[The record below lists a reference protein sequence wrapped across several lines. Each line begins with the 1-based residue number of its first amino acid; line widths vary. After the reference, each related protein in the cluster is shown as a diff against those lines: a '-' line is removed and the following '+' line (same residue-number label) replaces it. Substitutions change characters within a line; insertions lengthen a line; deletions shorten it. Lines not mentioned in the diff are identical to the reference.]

1 MVLYNQTILYVCPY
15 CNEEYKDE
23 DDAQDCANDCVPAD
37 DIIEKKISNH
47 ECEMCHKTYKVIKKA
62 IDCEV
67 KHKEKDDLHYNN
79 YLDEQSLLKLK
90 KASKHKE
97 QTKLVSEV

>member
-1 MVLYNQTILYVCPY
+1 
-15 CNEEYKDE
+15 
-23 DDAQDCANDCVPAD
+23 
-37 DIIEKKISNH
+37 
-47 ECEMCHKTYKVIKKA
+47 MCHKTYKVIKKA
-62 IDCEV
+62 IDCEA